1 MEKVF
6 SHLNYFYRVTK
17 KEELPMNSE
26 TFRKNIK
33 QILIPEADLQAKIKE
48 VGAQISKEY
57 DGKPLLLVSILNGA
71 FVFMA
76 DLCRA
81 ITIPC
86 ETAFMCAK
94 SYYSG
99 TVSTGVVKITMD
111 LQQDISNYHVIIA
124 EDIIDTGRTLND
136 VKKMLLARNP
146 LSLKIITLLDK
157 PDRRL
162 VNLKADLS
170 LFTIPDLFVIGYGLD
185 CGELYRNL
193 PYIAEYDEE
202 GQAE

>member
-1 MEKVF
+1 MF
-6 SHLNYFYRVTK
+6 SHLNYFYRETK
-17 KEELPMNSE
+17 KEELPTNSE

-162 VNLKADLS
+162 VDLKADLS